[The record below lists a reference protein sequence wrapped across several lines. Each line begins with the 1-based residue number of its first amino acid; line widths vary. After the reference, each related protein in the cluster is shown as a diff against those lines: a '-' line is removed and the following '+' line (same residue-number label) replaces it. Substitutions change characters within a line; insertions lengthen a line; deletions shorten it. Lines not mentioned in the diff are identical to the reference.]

1 MKPTRHQLAETIGR
15 KTMGVVDMKTLAM
28 EVAAYLIA
36 EQQVAE
42 FDSLIRDIMQ
52 YRADNG
58 VVEVTAVSAHQLDDQ
73 NTADISELLKA
84 SYPDATTIRINQAID
99 PEVLGGVRINFPN
112 EALDMTTQSKLNK
125 FKRLTGAGK
134 E

>member
-84 SYPDATTIRINQAID
+84 SYPDASTIRINQAID

>member
-15 KTMGVVDMKTLAM
+15 KTMDIVDMDTLAM

-36 EQQVAE
+36 EQQLAE

-58 VVEVTAVSAHQLDDQ
+58 IVEVIAVSAHKLDDQ

-84 SYPDATTIRINQAID
+84 SYPDATTFRINQAID
-99 PEVLGGVRINFPN
+99 PEVVGGVRINFPN

>member
-15 KTMGVVDMKTLAM
+15 KTMGVVDMKTLAT

-58 VVEVTAVSAHQLDDQ
+58 VVEVTAVSAHQLNDQ

>member
-73 NTADISELLKA
+73 NTTDISELLKA
-84 SYPDATTIRINQAID
+84 SYPDASTIRINQAID

>member
-15 KTMGVVDMKTLAM
+15 KTMGVVDMETLAM

-58 VVEVTAVSAHQLDDQ
+58 VVEVTAVSAHQLNDQ